1 MRTGTPRP
9 AAGFTGGAP
18 RPGMA
23 PAGAMPLPKKKILK
37 RQRPSILLFKFTI
50 ELRLENL
57 IPASHGCYRYAPP
70 DHTGPHTHARLS
82 WDWCGH

>member
-1 MRTGTPRP
+1 MKGSKNKGLVRMRTGTPRP

-37 RQRPSILLFKFTI
+37 RQRPVAVI
-50 ELRLENL
+50 E
-57 IPASHGCYRYAPP
+57 
-70 DHTGPHTHARLS
+70 
-82 WDWCGH
+82 